1 MEESLT
7 PKQIARLCHVNDKH
21 PSYEEI
27 INFALFANCNPFT
40 FEEASS
46 DKNWRKVMDDEIHA
60 IEKNDM

>member
-1 MEESLT
+1 
-7 PKQIARLCHVNDKH
+7 LCHVNDKH